1 MNEKLTL
8 PTLIQLVALQSGES
22 KKLTEEFVKEFF
34 NAVTA
39 ALAAG
44 EQVKIKSLGVFK
56 TVEVGAR
63 KSVNVSTGEEHEIP
77 AHRKVVFVPSKE
89 VAALVN
95 EPFEMFETVEVEE
108 DFSEE
113 PTETTETP
121 EIAETTELTEKT
133 ELTETAEL
141 TETPVSSD
149 QSDLSDRSD
158 MSDLSDQSDRSDQS
172 DLSDMSDLS
181 DQSDRSDQSDLSESS
196 EIPEQFAPEKPAKKR
211 FGVGFLVGFLSAVI
225 VCGLVF
231 IGLYY
236 FDWQTYSFTFKS
248 GNTTAGIQPVVKTL
262 EGEIQQGESP
272 EALAD
277 TSAIEVPTEPS
288 DEVEYDVI
296 TKTRYLTTMAKDHYG
311 NFNLWPYIYM
321 ENQDFLGHPDR
332 IKPGTQVAVPSL
344 SKYGVDPK
352 NPEDI
357 AKAKK
362 LGIEIYS
369 RYK

>member
-95 EPFEMFETVEVEE
+95 EPFEMFETVEVED

-121 EIAETTELTEKT
+121 EIAET
-133 ELTETAEL
+133 
-141 TETPVSSD
+141 PVSSD
-149 QSDLSDRSD
+149 QSDR
-158 MSDLSDQSDRSDQS
+158 SDLSDLSDLSDRSDQS
-172 DLSDMSDLS
+172 DHSDH
-181 DQSDRSDQSDLSESS
+181 SESS
-196 EIPEQFAPEKPAKKR
+196 AIPEQFAPEKPAKRR

-248 GNTTAGIQPVVKTL
+248 GNTTAGIQPVVRTL